1 MQDGITIKIN
11 FPQGIEELIPKFAE
25 FLENFNDTLPHETN
39 QQEDEIMSPDDV
51 CRVFKLNK
59 TKLYS
64 LTMQTGLGSIPR
76 FKIGR
81 DLRFKRSEL
90 VEWFNTQRI
99 K

>member
-1 MQDGITIKIN
+1 MENGITIKIN
-11 FPQGIEELIPKFAE
+11 VPKGIERLIPKVAE
-25 FLENFNDTLPHETN
+25 FLEKFSGTLPQDDN
-39 QQEDEIMSPDDV
+39 QPGKEIMSPDDV
-51 CRVFKLNK
+51 CKEFKINK

-64 LTMQTGLGSIPR
+64 LTMQTGKNSIPR

-90 VEWFNTQRI
+90 VKWFNSKKI